1 MEKNKNIFDSYAENY
16 QKTIG
21 QCLKITGYDAS
32 YFSITKIRKLR
43 ALNLESSLDPIRI
56 LDFGCGI
63 GNFSVG
69 FKKYFSNSVYVGVDS
84 SSGMIKEALNKY
96 SDYGEFYEAHSS
108 EWKKQPYDIIF
119 SSGTFHHI
127 SHDKH
132 EGILKELSSMLTSPG
147 KIFIWEHNPINPM
160 TRKLV
165 NDCALDQDAILVNP
179 KKMKDMLCRVQLSS
193 VKIIY
198 TTFFPKFLSFLKP
211 FESRL
216 EWFPMGA
223 QYIATG
229 ENFK

>member
-1 MEKNKNIFDSYAENY
+1 M
-16 QKTIG
+16 
-21 QCLKITGYDAS
+21 
-32 YFSITKIRKLR
+32 TKIKKLR
-43 ALNLESSLDPIRI
+43 TLNPENVLKPIRI

-63 GNFSVG
+63 GNFSIG
-69 FKKYFSNSVYVGVDS
+69 FKKYFPNSIYVGVDA
-84 SSGMIKEALNKY
+84 SSGMIREALNKY
-96 SDYGEFYEAHSS
+96 SEYGEFYEVHFS
-108 EWKKQPYDIIF
+108 EWKKKPYDIIF

-127 SHDKH
+127 VHDEH
-132 EGILKELSSMLTSPG
+132 ENILNELVSILTSSG
-147 KIFIWEHNPINPM
+147 KIFIWEHNPINPI

-165 NDCALDQDAILVNP
+165 KDCALDQDAVLVNP
-179 KKMKDMLCRVQLSS
+179 KKMKNMLCRVQLSS

-211 FESRL
+211 LESRL